1 MINLKKQVKSI
12 NPSKAVYCEV
22 FLSWIITLAEV
33 LCFKFLFDFI
43 DYQNSIIWWAWDIKF
58 SFSYQHCWRSTE
70 VWKSCPYK
78 HLEIILLVFAFGKL
92 HHCPSKFLIV
102 HCCCDWKHRI
112 EFSVINWF
120 LLLSR
125 VLTSEANWANQNLT
139 IFSGFQIAGVKLKLV
154 QSSLFLSFLF
164 AIQVNPDQS
173 VAVAF
178 SNHQD
183 VFVFVFAENDSVG
196 KVKLFCNQTQLLCL
210 FVELKDSSKRIVEPE
225 VNLEHLQFDSVTG
238 LSEINEVW
246 ISGID
251 LNFVKWDE
259 EFAMIPLSKDIDLF
273 FLDVE
278 LAQSHL
284 WVGKVQ

>member
-1 MINLKKQVKSI
+1 
-12 NPSKAVYCEV
+12 
-22 FLSWIITLAEV
+22 
-33 LCFKFLFDFI
+33 
-43 DYQNSIIWWAWDIKF
+43 
-58 SFSYQHCWRSTE
+58 
-70 VWKSCPYK
+70 
-78 HLEIILLVFAFGKL
+78 
-92 HHCPSKFLIV
+92 
-102 HCCCDWKHRI
+102 
-112 EFSVINWF
+112 
-120 LLLSR
+120 
-125 VLTSEANWANQNLT
+125 LTSEANWANQNLT